1 MNDRFLETTWD
12 HLLSRDPSLIR
23 LAYAS
28 LDKESQQVVVEHLQV
43 MTSEPGWHPEQVISA
58 ELALTAIRE

>member
-12 HLLSRDPSLIR
+12 HLLSRDPSLVR

-28 LDKESQQVVVEHLQV
+28 LDEESQQVVLEHLRV
-43 MTSEPGWHPEQVISA
+43 MTSEPGWHPEQAASA
-58 ELALTAIRE
+58 QAALAAIRE

>member
-12 HLLSRDPSLIR
+12 HLLSRDPSRIR

-28 LDKESQQVVVEHLQV
+28 LDKESQQVIVEHLQV

>member
-23 LAYAS
+23 LAYSS

-43 MTSEPGWHPEQVISA
+43 MTSEPGWHQEQVISA
-58 ELALTAIRE
+58 QIALTAIRE

>member
-1 MNDRFLETTWD
+1 MNENFLETTWD

-28 LDKESQQVVVEHLQV
+28 LDEESQQVVLDHLHK
-43 MTSEPGWHPEQVISA
+43 MTSEPDWHPEQVLSA
-58 ELALTAIRE
+58 NIALSAIRE

>member
-1 MNDRFLETTWD
+1 MNEKFLETTWD

-28 LDKESQQVVVEHLQV
+28 LDEESQRVVLDHLQN
-43 MTSEPGWHPEQVISA
+43 MTIEPGWHQEQVISA
-58 ELALTAIRE
+58 KAALTAIRE

>member
-28 LDKESQQVVVEHLQV
+28 LDEESQQVVVEHLQA
-43 MTSEPGWHPEQVISA
+43 MTSELGWHQEQVISA
-58 ELALTAIRE
+58 EIALTAIRE